1 MAMQQGPS
9 TKWSHEI
16 LSERSISPYLTN
28 HMYSIVMFHNA
39 VMVFPRLDNI
49 TTAETKCLKKIN

>member
-16 LSERSISPYLTN
+16 LSERSMSPYLTN

-49 TTAETKCLKKIN
+49 TTA